1 MSQTDERVVSLEF
14 DNSKFEKNTQQSIKT
29 LNDLDESLQKAGS
42 AKGLENLGKSANK
55 IDLSALADNV
65 QTVADRF
72 STMGIV
78 GMTAIQNITN
88 GVMNLGKKA
97 LGQIISGGW
106 KRALNI
112 EQAKFQIE
120 GLKGVWDD
128 TSKGYKEG
136 MKTIKDAVNNA
147 VSGTAYGLDEAA
159 KIGSQL
165 MASGIKNTDILETH
179 LKSISGLAAMTGG
192 SYEDIGRIF
201 TQVAGN
207 GRLMGEQLLQISS
220 RGINAAATIKNYL
233 NANKGARDSALEA
246 AKASGKQKAKM
257 EEISKHAKLTES
269 DIREMVSAGAVD
281 FELFSS
287 AMNDA
292 FGEHAKEANKTFTG
306 SLANMKAALS
316 RIGAEFATP
325 SLENLRDIFN
335 SLTPL
340 IDSVHVAMMPFVEF
354 TVDGMNK
361 ATKAATTFMKSL
373 IILNDE
379 GKFKAWASVET
390 VAKKLTKVLGGQ
402 DSKNIADIW
411 GGLLSLFNIIKR
423 VISSVFKTFGSGAH
437 SIGSFLLSIGG
448 LLGRVIMSIDDATKK
463 TTVLGSVVKLLK
475 SILTGLIGVIG
486 SVFDLT
492 SKFIT
497 GLDWRDN
504 GLSKLTDSME
514 KSAGVLDKVRKL
526 IKNVFDGISESI
538 SNGLSSMSKA
548 TSSGS
553 TGGLISLL
561 LGR

>member
-1 MSQTDERVVSLEF
+1 
-14 DNSKFEKNTQQSIKT
+14 
-29 LNDLDESLQKAGS
+29 
-42 AKGLENLGKSANK
+42 
-55 IDLSALADNV
+55 
-65 QTVADRF
+65 
-72 STMGIV
+72 
-78 GMTAIQNITN
+78 
-88 GVMNLGKKA
+88 
-97 LGQIISGGW
+97 
-106 KRALNI
+106 
-112 EQAKFQIE
+112 
-120 GLKGVWDD
+120 
-128 TSKGYKEG
+128 
-136 MKTIKDAVNNA
+136 
-147 VSGTAYGLDEAA
+147 
-159 KIGSQL
+159 
-165 MASGIKNTDILETH
+165 
-179 LKSISGLAAMTGG
+179 
-192 SYEDIGRIF
+192 
-201 TQVAGN
+201 
-207 GRLMGEQLLQISS
+207 
-220 RGINAAATIKNYL
+220 
-233 NANKGARDSALEA
+233 
-246 AKASGKQKAKM
+246 
-257 EEISKHAKLTES
+257 
-269 DIREMVSAGAVD
+269 
-281 FELFSS
+281 
-287 AMNDA
+287 
-292 FGEHAKEANKTFTG
+292 
-306 SLANMKAALS
+306 
-316 RIGAEFATP
+316 
-325 SLENLRDIFN
+325 
-335 SLTPL
+335 
-340 IDSVHVAMMPFVEF
+340 MMPFVEF

-504 GLSKLTDSME
+504 GLSKLTDAME

-561 LGR
+561 QAGIFTSIGIALTKLINTLKNFTKHVDKTLNKSIGILSNLSGVLVQYQKLIKAQMIRNIAISIGILAAALFLISQVDSDKVTSSLASMISSWPF